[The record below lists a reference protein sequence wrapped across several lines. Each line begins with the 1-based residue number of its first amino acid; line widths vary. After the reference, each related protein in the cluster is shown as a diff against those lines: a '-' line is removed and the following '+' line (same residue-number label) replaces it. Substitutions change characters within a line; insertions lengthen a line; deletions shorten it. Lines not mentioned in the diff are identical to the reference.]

1 MKKILLLLITLTT
14 FTNVSYASFPVTET
28 QQTEIV
34 EVITSNS
41 TEVPRNGWLNIY
53 GVASLLLFILALFFV
68 LMIVVGIPLFSIS
81 GPDIANYIAYAI
93 YSTIAAIVLGIISFV
108 KK

>member
-34 EVITSNS
+34 ELITSNS
-41 TEVPRNGWLNIY
+41 TEVPRKGWLNIY

-68 LMIVVGIPLFSIS
+68 LMIVVGISTFSIS
-81 GPDIANYIAYAI
+81 GPAIANYIAYAI
-93 YSTIAAIVLGIISFV
+93 YSIIAAIVLGIISFV